1 MRGSEGRGAAPS
13 PGSDREFPSL
23 YHYSCH
29 LFFLSVAPASQ
40 LAVSWCCGRVRE
52 LRGKE
57 KRGECAFKK
66 AFAINGIFSLSQ
78 VIFFYYSRE
87 EGTREGNLFLHL
99 HHPLAASAAELL
111 TTSTLIYLRLPAS
124 TGWQG
129 LHPLLTSDNFE
140 EKLKRPKQWVRTAA
154 VLSILP
160 FMKGFHSQTFS
171 YLT

>member
-78 VIFFYYSRE
+78 VIFFIIPEKREQEKEIYSYTYTIRW
-87 EGTREGNLFLHL
+87 
-99 HHPLAASAAELL
+99 LL
-111 TTSTLIYLRLPAS
+111 LLPS
-124 TGWQG
+124 C
-129 LHPLLTSDNFE
+129 
-140 EKLKRPKQWVRTAA
+140 
-154 VLSILP
+154 
-160 FMKGFHSQTFS
+160 
-171 YLT
+171 